1 MVNTNVN
8 HYHAINLRKKKDK
21 TNYLPI
27 FFTILDKIQ
36 FYIDII

>member
-1 MVNTNVN
+1 MVNNSVSFT
-8 HYHAINLRKKKDK
+8 YHAINLRKKKDK

-36 FYIDII
+36 F

>member
-36 FYIDII
+36 F